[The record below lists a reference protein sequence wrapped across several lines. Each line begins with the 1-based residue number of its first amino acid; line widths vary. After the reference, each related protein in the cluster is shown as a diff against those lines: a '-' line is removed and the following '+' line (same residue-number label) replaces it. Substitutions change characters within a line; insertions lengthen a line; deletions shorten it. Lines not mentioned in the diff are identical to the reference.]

1 MIIGLIKPAQSQL
14 GGLFCVSG
22 VIGCFRRSALHAVGH
37 WNPERL
43 TEDIDVTWQLQ
54 RRGWCVRYEPYAL
67 IWILM
72 P

>member
-14 GGLFCVSG
+14 GGLFCISG

-43 TEDIDVTWQLQ
+43 TEDIDVTRQLQ
-54 RRGWCVRYEPYAL
+54 GRGWCVRYEPYAL